1 MENNTKRANVCVLT
15 ITRGDAV
22 DAGLTLL
29 GNGQTTREISAN
41 NRLASGTFNAFLF
54 DALRSGWLR
63 DDIEDFRTQ
72 VYERAECDGYVVNRK
87 TNSVLT
93 ATSRAAT
100 FSDRADR
107 FEFLN
112 VASNFGEAIKL
123 AKNRDETREAQAQAE
138 QAELAAME
146 RAEQAELAAMEQA
159 EQDQRQRDEAALLV
173 EQSIAE
179 DKASGKYAAELLER
193 IRSLVAELTGLG
205 VSVTLTE
212 G

>member
-63 DDIEDFRTQ
+63 DDIEDFRAQ

-93 ATSRAAT
+93 ATSRAAS

-123 AKNRDETREAQAQAE
+123 AKNRDEAREAAAKAE

-146 RAEQAELAAMEQA
+146 EAETQ
-159 EQDQRQRDEAALLV
+159 QRKADEVALLV
-173 EQSIAE
+173 QQSLDE
-179 DKASGKYAAELLER
+179 DKASGKFASDMLEA
-193 IRSLVAELTGLG
+193 INILIAKLG
-205 VSVTLTE
+205 EVGVNVTLTVN
-212 G
+212 